1 MFLTEILM
9 RKIHPIQKKIGK
21 LYILFI
27 NYLTQPNVHLYQ
39 QLIKTRIMKKLAI
52 TLGVALFTIVGVQA
66 QKNMDVKKETVTKRV
81 VTTDDYQT
89 TVKVVEEIDQ
99 EVDVLDVPENGMEEL
114 SPNKISKSTDQINVL
129 TDKTVVDTKKKMSD
143 ANAKAKTEASLKK
156 ELENSKMMQANKEK
170 MKKAKYEA
178 NQKLLELERLER
190 KAVLTKKIGQSAD
203 DAKMQSPEVQ
213 QARKDYEAAL
223 EKATKAES
231 VMKKM

>member
-1 MFLTEILM
+1 
-9 RKIHPIQKKIGK
+9 
-21 LYILFI
+21 
-27 NYLTQPNVHLYQ
+27 
-39 QLIKTRIMKKLAI
+39 MKKLAI